1 MRFMEEMKKRRAL
14 SDEIYGRNEK
24 ALRFMEHMNSI
35 EHRTWSVEKITDIKS
50 LRSPLYA
57 QRSNQ
62 NPKPETLN

>member
-1 MRFMEEMKKRRAL
+1 
-14 SDEIYGRNEK
+14 
-24 ALRFMEHMNSI
+24 MEHMNSI